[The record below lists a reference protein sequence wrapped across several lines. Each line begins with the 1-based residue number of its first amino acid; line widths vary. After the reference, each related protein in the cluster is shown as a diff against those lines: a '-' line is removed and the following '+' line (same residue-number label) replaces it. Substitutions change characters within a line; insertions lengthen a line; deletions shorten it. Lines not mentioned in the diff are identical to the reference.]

1 ADAQILRGIRR
12 AAERAAERETERQVD
27 KAVTETIR
35 CAVGDSAC
43 ADRARREGK
52 KVEVVDSNGNVVSQ
66 PAADASSGDA
76 SAAEST
82 PFVNFDF
89 VPGERVLFADDY
101 TRDNVG
107 DFPRRLEF
115 IKGNMEIAEWRGTR
129 WVRATS
135 WPSQFA
141 IVLPDNLPEKFTIEM
156 DVVPG
161 RSGQNAKVIFDEKA
175 EQWVTVR
182 YFSDRVRGG

>member
-1 ADAQILRGIRR
+1 MRSICTAALAFAAYAIPIVALTATPADAQILRGIRR

-89 VPGERVLFADDY
+89 VPGERVLFADD
-101 TRDNVG
+101 
-107 DFPRRLEF
+107 
-115 IKGNMEIAEWRGTR
+115 
-129 WVRATS
+129 
-135 WPSQFA
+135 
-141 IVLPDNLPEKFTIEM
+141 
-156 DVVPG
+156 
-161 RSGQNAKVIFDEKA
+161 
-175 EQWVTVR
+175 
-182 YFSDRVRGG
+182 